1 MVISKKN
8 KQKMKRKFSKKKI
21 GRGQK
26 ITYKIVVT
34 FELLDSD
41 GNKLNNKNSNE
52 HINKYFQS
60 IFAAMIYNGNLD
72 PFIEEN
78 DYSCKLIL
86 NNFSET
92 DFKLTFLFKIPIDES
107 QKEDFFRLF
116 IEGSNEY
123 EHLFLDT
130 EQDGNIEL
138 EQFFISNYKVV
149 SDEFQT
155 IELSYQALVSNSL
168 SLEDTYEIVGDK
180 LYEESTRGDMGLIV
194 AEYDNTQ
201 EEHRIFRIRYNIQT
215 KNKERVKYMPQ
226 KAINYINLISVNK
239 LILAQVKVEE
249 TRMENTYWVQLLI
262 FSDNVHINKEQI
274 VDLTDTYKFF
284 LEYYDEDTF
293 ADGINSITPE
303 NFFLNESL
311 EILDYLSYK
320 EFLDLTDDLDYKV
333 YTIRLSLEFEASEIP
348 ELESIKQQYVEW
360 IDSDEFIE
368 SGHLTIFPIT
378 FKLTYK

>member
-1 MVISKKN
+1 MVISKIK
-8 KQKMKRKFSKKKI
+8 KRKLKRKFSKKKI
-21 GRGQK
+21 GRGQQM
-26 ITYKIVVT
+26 TYKIVVT
-34 FELLDSD
+34 FELLDSH

-78 DYSCKLIL
+78 DNSCLLIL
-86 NNFSET
+86 NNFGET

-107 QKEDFFRLF
+107 QKDDFFRLF

-138 EQFFISNYKVV
+138 EQFFISNHKVV

-180 LYEESTRGDMGLIV
+180 LYEESTRGDMGLIL
-194 AEYDNTQ
+194 AEYNNT
-201 EEHRIFRIRYNIQT
+201 EEAYRILRIRYNIQT
-215 KNKERVKYMPQ
+215 KNKERVKYIPQ

-239 LILAQVKVEE
+239 LILSQVKVQE
-249 TRMENTYWVQLLI
+249 TRQENTYWVQLLI
-262 FSDNVHINKEQI
+262 FCDNLDINREQI

-284 LEYYDEDTF
+284 LEYYNEDTF
-293 ADGINSITPE
+293 VDGINSITPE
-303 NFFLNESL
+303 NFFLNETL

-320 EFLDLTDDLDYKV
+320 EFLDVTDDLDYKV

-348 ELESIKQQYVEW
+348 QLDHIKQQYLEW
-360 IDSDEFIE
+360 IQTEEFIE
-368 SGHLTIFPIT
+368 SGYLTIFPIT

>member
-1 MVISKKN
+1 MAISKISKR
-8 KQKMKRKFSKKKI
+8 KIKRKFSKKKI

-34 FELLDSD
+34 FELLDIH
-41 GNKLNNKNSNE
+41 GKKLNNKNSNRD
-52 HINKYFQS
+52 INKYLQS
-60 IFAAMIYNGNLD
+60 IFGAMIYNGNLD

-78 DYSCKLIL
+78 DYSCLLIL
-86 NNFSET
+86 NNFGET

-155 IELSYQALVSNSL
+155 IDLSYKALVSNSL
-168 SLEDTYEIVGDK
+168 SIEDTYEIVGDK
-180 LYEESTRGDMGLIV
+180 LYEEFTRGGMGLIT
-194 AEYDNTQ
+194 AEYDNTL
-201 EEHRIFRIRYNIQT
+201 EAYRIFRIRYNIQT

-226 KAINYINLISVNK
+226 KAIDYINLISSNK

-249 TRMENTYWVQLLI
+249 TRQENTYWVQLLI
-262 FSDNVHINKEQI
+262 FFDNLDINREQI
-274 VDLTDTYKFF
+274 VDLTNTYKFF
-284 LEYYDEDTF
+284 LEYYNEDTF
-293 ADGINSITPE
+293 VDGINSITPE
-303 NFFLNESL
+303 NFLLNESL

-348 ELESIKQQYVEW
+348 ELEYVKQQYLEW
-360 IDSDEFIE
+360 IQTEEFIE
-368 SGHLTIFPIT
+368 SGYLTIFPLT
-378 FKLTYK
+378 FKFTYK

>member
-1 MVISKKN
+1 MAISKISKR
-8 KQKMKRKFSKKKI
+8 KIKRKFSKKKI
-21 GRGQK
+21 GKGQQM
-26 ITYKIVVT
+26 TYKIVVT
-34 FELLDSD
+34 FELLDSH
-41 GNKLNNKNSNE
+41 GNKLNNKQSNRD
-52 HINKYFQS
+52 INKYLQS
-60 IFAAMIYNGNLD
+60 IFGAMIYNGNLE

-78 DYSCKLIL
+78 DYNCLLIL
-86 NNFSET
+86 NNFAET
-92 DFKLTFLFKIPIDES
+92 DFKLTFLFKIPIVES
-107 QKEDFFRLF
+107 QKEDFFTLF
-116 IEGSNEY
+116 LECSNEY

-180 LYEESTRGDMGLIV
+180 LYEESKRGDMGLNI

-201 EEHRIFRIRYNIQT
+201 EAYGILRIRYNIQT

-226 KAINYINLISVNK
+226 KAINYINLISSNK

-249 TRMENTYWVQLLI
+249 TRQENTYWVQLLI
-262 FSDNVHINKEQI
+262 FSDNLDINREQI

-293 ADGINSITPE
+293 VDSIYSINPE
-303 NFFLNESL
+303 NFLLNESL
-311 EILDYLSYK
+311 EIIDFLTYK
-320 EFLDLTDDLDYKV
+320 EFLDLTDELDYKV

-348 ELESIKQQYVEW
+348 ELEFIKQKYREW
-360 IDSDEFIE
+360 IDTDEFIE